1 MITVTEALARTFA
14 LAAPMEVETIPLWQ
28 AHDRVL
34 AAPVT
39 ARRDQPPF
47 ASSAMDG
54 YAVIAAEAIPGAT
67 FNVIGESAAGNRF
80 SGGVSSGQAVR
91 IFTGAPIPPGPDRVI
106 IQEDVK
112 RDGDQITLQDNLD
125 QGPYI
130 RDAGIDFRQGAT
142 VEAPRRL
149 TANDIALL
157 AAMNIPSVPVYKRPV
172 VALVSTGNEL
182 VMPGET
188 PGPDQIIASNSL
200 GLAAMAKSEGAT
212 TNILPIARD
221 TVESVQAVFDLAQ
234 DADLIVTNGGAS
246 VGDYDIIGR
255 VAQDVGLD
263 RSFYSVAMRPG
274 KPLMAGR
281 LGQSTLLGLPG
292 NPVSSMVCGHVFM
305 LPMIRAMLGLGAHP
319 APRFTAKLAK
329 DIGPNGKREH
339 YMRAKLD
346 QGTIAPADRQDSAL
360 LSVLAQANAL
370 MVRPVDDPARHAG
383 DTVDYI
389 PL

>member
-1 MITVTEALARTFA
+1 MITVAEALARTFA
-14 LAAPMEVETIPLWQ
+14 LTAPMEIETVPLWQ
-28 AHDRVL
+28 AHTRVL
-34 AAPVT
+34 AKPVT

-54 YAVIAAEAIPGAT
+54 YALIGAEAAPGAT
-67 FNVIGESAAGNRF
+67 FTVIGESAAGSRF
-80 SGGVSSGQAVR
+80 DGAVSSGQAVR
-91 IFTGAPIPPGPDRVI
+91 IFTGAPIPPGADRVI
-106 IQEDVK
+106 IQEDVEPT
-112 RDGDQITLQDNLD
+112 GNQITLRDNLD
-125 QGPYI
+125 SGPYI
-130 RDAGIDFRQGAT
+130 RDAGIDFRNGAT
-142 VEAPRRL
+142 VDAPHRL
-149 TANDIALL
+149 TPNDIALL

-188 PGPDQIIASNSL
+188 PGEDQIIASNSL
-200 GLAAMAKSEGAT
+200 GLAAMAQSAGADPR
-212 TNILPIARD
+212 ILPIARD
-221 TVESVQAVFDLAQ
+221 TIESVQAVFDLAQ

-281 LGQSTLLGLPG
+281 LGQSALLGLPG

-305 LPMIRAMLGLGAHP
+305 LPMIRAMLGLGAFP
-319 APRFTAKLAK
+319 APRFQATLSKG
-329 DIGPNGKREH
+329 IGPNGKREH
-339 YMRAKLD
+339 YMRARLD
-346 QGTIAPADRQDSAL
+346 LGTITPADRQDSAL

-370 MVRPVDDPARHAG
+370 MVRPVNGPARKAG